1 MHVAVEAV
9 STLAAE
15 SLVGGEHRFE
25 FGRVL
30 WVSRNQDRVCSVVDS
45 LSQAN
50 STHGSLANDF
60 LERTESVVERTLTAT
75 AGQSEVALQRPST
88 LVVGILERRDNGSE
102 SLTLEIAWSSGVV
115 HVVGEQLVVVLDST
129 CLVCHLPVE
138 SEVASFAH
146 KHNAGRVVIHTINT
160 NRSLAAHHTIKSDV
174 LVGVSEKTTGKSRT
188 A

>member
-9 STLAAE
+9 RALLAE
-15 SLVGGEHRFE
+15 SLVGGEHLCAER
-25 FGRVL
+25 
-30 WVSRNQDRVCSVVDS
+30 VVDS
-45 LSQAN
+45 TSQAD
-50 STHGSLANDF
+50 STHSCLANDF
-60 LERTESVVERTLTAT
+60 LERAESVVERTLTAT
-75 AGQSEVALQRPST
+75 AGQSEVALQRPSA

-115 HVVGEQLVVVLDST
+115 HVVGEQLVVVLDCT
-129 CLVCHLPVE
+129 CLVCHLPVD

-174 LVGVSEKTTGKSRT
+174 LVGVCEKTTGESRT